1 MSILSFVT
9 LRSAAKRQG
18 FTLVELLVVIAI
30 IGTLVG
36 LLLPAVQSARE
47 AARRMSCSNNLKQ
60 NALMVL
66 NFASAN
72 RDAFPTSTRQADS
85 VSPKR
90 LSWVTRCL
98 PFMEEKSL
106 YDQYDQSASSNWSSS
121 VNNSGGTTPNMVL
134 VSTRI
139 AALECP
145 SDPTAGT
152 SGDADPA
159 TTTQPFAFPTN
170 GGLAVVNAG
179 RTGFSTNGLF
189 CAPTDYSPT
198 VFVDPRTPGSTVQKY
213 VPSSGDVLPKTRS
226 TTDKAVGATSGDGA
240 MPKDYTGKTVHKL
253 SQVTD
258 GLSNT
263 LLLVESAGRP
273 SHYTR
278 RGKTAPGTDTNARVN
293 GGGWCRPA
301 SDMTFGGQLATGLDV
316 ASADTNPAINVS
328 NGILATAPNDYNG
341 TNYGTEGTSAPF
353 SFHAGGVVN
362 SVYADGSVR
371 AINDGVTIRV
381 FASQVTRSGAE
392 QDKLDN

>member
-1 MSILSFVT
+1 MSILSLSS

-47 AARRMSCSNNLKQ
+47 SARRMSCSNNLKQ
-60 NALMVL
+60 NGLMIL

-72 RDAFPTSTRQADS
+72 RDSLPHSTRQADS
-85 VSPKR
+85 ASPKR

-98 PFMEEKSL
+98 PFIEEKNLYDL
-106 YDQYDQSASSNWSSS
+106 YDQSNSSNWSSS
-121 VNNSGGTTPNMVL
+121 TNNSGGTIPNMVL
-134 VSTRI
+134 VFNKI

-145 SDPTAGT
+145 SDATFGTAY
-152 SGDADPA
+152 DADPA
-159 TTTQPFAFPTN
+159 TTTQPFAYPTD
-170 GGLAVVNAG
+170 GSVAVVNAG
-179 RTGFSTNGLF
+179 KTGFSTNGLF
-189 CAPTDYSPT
+189 CATTDYSPT
-198 VFVDPRTPGSTVQKY
+198 VFVDPRTPGATVQKY
-213 VPSSGDVLPKTRS
+213 VPSTGSAVPKTRS
-226 TTDKAVGATSGDGA
+226 TTDKGVGSARGDGA
-240 MPKDYTGKTVHKL
+240 MPKDYTGSTNHKL
-253 SQVTD
+253 SQIAD

-273 SHYTR
+273 NHYTR
-278 RGKTAPGTDTNARVN
+278 KGKTAPGTDTNARVN

-301 SDMTFGGQLATGLDV
+301 SDIIFGGQLATGLDV
-316 ASADTNPAINVS
+316 ASAASDPAINVS
-328 NGILATAPNDYNG
+328 NGVLVTAPNDYNG

-371 AINDGVTIRV
+371 AINDGVTIQV
-381 FASQVTRSGAE
+381 FASQVTRNGAE

>member
-1 MSILSFVT
+1 
-9 LRSAAKRQG
+9 
-18 FTLVELLVVIAI
+18 
-30 IGTLVG
+30 
-36 LLLPAVQSARE
+36 
-47 AARRMSCSNNLKQ
+47 
-60 NALMVL
+60 
-66 NFASAN
+66 
-72 RDAFPTSTRQADS
+72 
-85 VSPKR
+85 
-90 LSWVTRCL
+90 
-98 PFMEEKSL
+98 MEEKNL
-106 YDQYDQSASSNWSSS
+106 YDQYDQSSSSNWSSS

-134 VSTRI
+134 VINRI
-139 AALECP
+139 PALECA
-145 SDPTAGT
+145 SDPTTGT
-152 SGDADPA
+152 GYDADPA
-159 TTTQPFAFPTN
+159 PTQPFAYPTN
-170 GGLAVVNAG
+170 GTVAVVNAG
-179 RTGFSTNGLF
+179 RTGFSSTGLF
-189 CAPTDYSPT
+189 CAPMYYSPT

-213 VPSSGDVLPKTRS
+213 VPSSGDALPKTRG
-226 TTDKAVGATSGDGA
+226 TTDKNVGATAGDGA

-301 SDMTFGGQLATGLDV
+301 SDMSFGGQLATGLDV

-328 NGILATAPNDYNG
+328 NGVLVTSPNDYGG

>member
-1 MSILSFVT
+1 MSILSFAS

-72 RDAFPTSTRQADS
+72 RDAFPHSTRQPDS
-85 VSPKR
+85 ASPKR

-98 PFMEEKSL
+98 PFIEEKGLYDL
-106 YDQYDQSASSNWSSS
+106 YDQSSSSNWSSS
-121 VNNSGGTTPNMVL
+121 TNNSGGVIPNMVL
-134 VSTRI
+134 VNTKI
-139 AALECP
+139 ASLECP
-145 SDPTAGT
+145 SDAT
-152 SGDADPA
+152 SGSAYDADPA
-159 TTTQPFAFPTN
+159 TTTQPFAYPTD
-170 GGLAVVNAG
+170 GSVAVVNSG
-179 RTGFSTNGLF
+179 KTGFSTNGLF

-198 VFVDPRTPGSTVQKY
+198 VFVDPRTPGATVQKY
-213 VPSSGDVLPKTRS
+213 VPSSGSAVPKTRS
-226 TTDKAVGATSGDGA
+226 TTDKAVNATTGDGA
-240 MPKDYTGKTVHKL
+240 MAKDYTGKTVHKL

-273 SHYTR
+273 FHYVK
-278 RGKTAPGTDTNARVN
+278 GKRTAPGSDTNARVN

-301 SDMTFGGQLATGLDV
+301 SDISFGGQLASGLDV
-316 ASADTNPAINVS
+316 ASADTDPAINVS
-328 NGILATAPNDYNG
+328 NGVLATAPNDYNG
-341 TNYGTEGTSAPF
+341 TNYGTEGTSAPY

-371 AINDGVTIRV
+371 AISDGVTIRV
-381 FASQVTRSGAE
+381 FASQVTRNGSE
-392 QDKLDN
+392 QDKLD